1 MVFKVAGRSTDD
13 GDLARV
19 FGHVFREGGRCIA
32 HHGFKDHVAHA
43 AVKSLLK
50 CFQVLKR
57 DVVLVLPFVVF
68 APGLAVAVVRDVYE
82 GLDLICATDRL
93 ERQLQRLLKRRPE
106 GRNGDD
112 RRNADDDAEHGEERP
127 HAVHPE
133 VRNGL
138 TQVFF
143 QVHVRTPSRDRLPE
157 SATMRPSE
165 SFTMRSVSA
174 ANSFECV
181 MSTMVFP
188 RSS

>member
-32 HHGFKDHVAHA
+32 HHGFEDHVAHA

-68 APGLAVAVVRDVYE
+68 APGLAVAVVREVHE

-93 ERQLQRLLKRRPE
+93 ERQLQRLLKRRAKRRD
-106 GRNGDD
+106 RNNGGNSDNNAKHRQERTHPVHAEVGDC
-112 RRNADDDAEHGEERP
+112 
-127 HAVHPE
+127 
-133 VRNGL
+133 L
-138 TQVFF
+138 TKVLS